1 MHGLQPFAKERW
13 AARKRRLRC
22 VRECEARLVGVSA
35 LSLEYAWFVA
45 AVRRALFGA

>member
-1 MHGLQPFAKERW
+1 MVCAFCQRALGGEETAFA
-13 AARKRRLRC
+13 LC
-22 VRECEARLVGVSA
+22 PECEARLVGVSA